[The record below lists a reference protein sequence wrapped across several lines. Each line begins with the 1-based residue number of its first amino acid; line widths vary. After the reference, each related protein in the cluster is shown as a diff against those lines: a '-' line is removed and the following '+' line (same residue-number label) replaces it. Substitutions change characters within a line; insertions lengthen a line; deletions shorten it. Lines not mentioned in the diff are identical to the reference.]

1 MTGSPTYHQPCH
13 LNEHDELQLV
23 AYIEYMAQCTQL
35 VSIKWIQTMAGRLAV
50 HRYTQYKQYIW
61 ASFQLNNKYEFE

>member
-23 AYIEYMAQCTQL
+23 AYIEYMHMAQCTQL
-35 VSIKWIQTMAGRLAV
+35 VSIKWTQTMAGRLSV
-50 HRYTQYKQYIW
+50 HGWSIICTQV
-61 ASFQLNNKYEFE
+61 NKI